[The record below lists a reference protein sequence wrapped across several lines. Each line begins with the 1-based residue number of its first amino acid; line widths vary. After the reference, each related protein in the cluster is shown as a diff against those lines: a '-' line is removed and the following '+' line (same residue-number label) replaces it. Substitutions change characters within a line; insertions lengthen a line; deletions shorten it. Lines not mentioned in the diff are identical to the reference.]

1 MARFRG
7 IVGYGESVE
16 TPPGSGVWEDSITER
31 TYSGD
36 VIRDSRQTRERDQVL
51 DDISVQNSISIVAD
65 PYAND
70 HFHAIRYVAW
80 AGSLWKVETVE
91 VQRPRLILRLGG
103 KYNGPTD

>member
-7 IVGYGESVE
+7 VVGYGGTVE
-16 TPPGSGVWEDSITER
+16 TSPGVHEEVITER

-36 VIRDSRQTRERDQVL
+36 VIRDARQLQEREQVL

-65 PYAND
+65 DYANG
-70 HFHAIRYVAW
+70 HFHAIRYVDW
-80 AGSLWKVETVE
+80 AGSLWKVTTVE

-103 KYNGPTD
+103 IYNGPTG